1 MAHAHA
7 LSCFRRRAPA
17 LRARAVVV
25 VALAIVASGTFD
37 LQHLGLVV
45 LRAREALDLLDLLEA
60 KRSARLKL
68 KRLTRILERNESHGF
83 GADLADLKCY
93 FAGVD
98 LSADLPNP
106 CGFRVPAS
114 YPASSSSRL

>member
-25 VALAIVASGTFD
+25 VALAIVASGTFV

-45 LRAREALDLLDLLEA
+45 LREALDLLLEA

-68 KRLTRILERNESHGF
+68 KRLTRRSVTNRT
-83 GADLADLKCY
+83 DL
-93 FAGVD
+93 V
-98 LSADLPNP
+98 
-106 CGFRVPAS
+106 RIW
-114 YPASSSSRL
+114 RI

>member
-25 VALAIVASGTFD
+25 VVALAIVASGTFV

-45 LRAREALDLLDLLEA
+45 LREALDLLLEA

-68 KRLTRILERNESHGF
+68 KRLTRRSVTNRTDLSSF

-93 FAGVD
+93 FAGVPVD
-98 LSADLPNP
+98 LSAD
-106 CGFRVPAS
+106 
-114 YPASSSSRL
+114 

>member
-68 KRLTRILERNESHGF
+68 KAKRLTRILERNESHGF
-83 GADLADLKCY
+83 GADLADLKGY

-106 CGFRVPAS
+106 C
-114 YPASSSSRL
+114 